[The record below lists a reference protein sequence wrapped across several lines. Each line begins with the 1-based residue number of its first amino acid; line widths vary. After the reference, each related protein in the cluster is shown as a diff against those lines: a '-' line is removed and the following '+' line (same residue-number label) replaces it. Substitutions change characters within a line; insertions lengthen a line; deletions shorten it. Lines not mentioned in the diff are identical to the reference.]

1 VQAVRQIE
9 FLSKVFRNYG
19 NFGNLFWNGYC
30 CNDLEKNEME
40 TVLETG
46 AANGNR
52 PPAIQP

>member
-1 VQAVRQIE
+1 MQAVRQIE